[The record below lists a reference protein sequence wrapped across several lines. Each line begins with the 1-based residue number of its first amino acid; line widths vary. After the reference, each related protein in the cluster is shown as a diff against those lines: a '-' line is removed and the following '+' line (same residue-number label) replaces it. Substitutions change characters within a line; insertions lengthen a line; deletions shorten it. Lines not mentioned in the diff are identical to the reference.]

1 MDFESLAPR
10 VVTTIAV
17 AALVPA
23 LWYVLGRPSTVSAV
37 AAVNVLLIAGSL
49 WIAMGPTGA
58 STAEPAH

>member
-49 WIAMGPTGA
+49 WIAMGPTDA
-58 STAEPAH
+58 RTAEPAH